1 MLVGARDPAARSRN
15 RYTLLTLATVL
26 LSPMS
31 SASTQQPPQLGEDPI
46 ADVVAAMTVEEKV
59 RLLVGMGFSM
69 DMPFLPPIDP
79 EDAKIPEKV
88 PGAAGRTHAIAR
100 LGIPSLTLADGP
112 AGVRIA
118 PVRDDEPGRAYH
130 ATAFPVASLTASSW
144 DTELLGTVGRAFGQE
159 VREYG
164 VDILLAPGMNIHRNP
179 LGGRN
184 FEYYSEDPLLSG
196 RLAAAFVAGVEAE
209 GVGTAPKHFAANNQ
223 EFNRLQLNTIV
234 SERALREIYLRG
246 FEIVVRDAQP
256 WTVMS
261 SYNLINGTYAPE
273 SRELLTTVL
282 RDEWGFRGFVM
293 TDWFGGRDA
302 LAMIRAGND
311 VLMPGY
317 LQQSTD
323 LLEAVR
329 SGALSEGHLDESVTR
344 VLEIVMQSPT
354 FQKHAYANEPD
365 LASHAAI
372 ARRAAAESMVLLQ
385 NDARALPL
393 ASRGTVALFGNAGYE
408 LIVGGTG
415 SGEVNEAYV
424 VSLDA
429 GLEDAGFGIDASL
442 RDEYRAYMA
451 DQKAQQPEPPM
462 PFFPRPPISE
472 RPVTAERIAQLVRAT
487 DVAVVTIGRQSG
499 EMTDRELDD
508 FTLSATEHALIDDV
522 SAAFHAAGKQ
532 VVVVLNVAGVIE
544 VASWRQQVDAILLA
558 WQPGQEGGHAIA
570 DVLRGAVNPSG
581 RLPMTFPL
589 RYADVPSADNF
600 PGEVIPGQEAPAG
613 PSLFGVP
620 SRVTYDEG
628 IYVGYRYYCTF
639 GVEPAYPFGYGLS
652 YTRFD
657 LGEPELSAT
666 EFADELRV
674 TVQVSNIGPTPGRDV
689 VQLYL
694 SAPGIALDKPAREL
708 RAFAKTRLLRPGQS
722 ESVGLTLTARDLASF
737 DTGRAAWVVEPGTYT
752 VQIGAS
758 ADDIR
763 HRATFVVPQE
773 LVIERVHN
781 VLTPEVPIDEL
792 TSPDR

>member
-1 MLVGARDPAARSRN
+1 
-15 RYTLLTLATVL
+15 
-26 LSPMS
+26 MS
-31 SASTQQPPQLGEDPI
+31 SALAQQPPQLGEAPT
-46 ADVVAAMTVEEKV
+46 ADVIAAMTVEEKV
-59 RLLVGMGFSM
+59 RLLVGMGFGM

-79 EDAKIPEKV
+79 EDATIPEKV
-88 PGAAGRTHAIAR
+88 PGAAGRTHAVPR
-100 LGIPSLTLADGP
+100 LGIPSMTLADGP
-112 AGVRIA
+112 AGVRID
-118 PVRDDEPGRAYH
+118 PVRDDEPGRTYH

-144 DTELLGTVGRAFGQE
+144 DSELLEAVGRAFGQE

-196 RLAAAFVAGVEAE
+196 RLAAAFVAGVESQ

-223 EFNRLQLNTIV
+223 EFNRLQLNTLV

-302 LAMIRAGND
+302 VAMIRAGND

-323 LLEAVR
+323 LLEAVM
-329 SGALSEGHLDESVTR
+329 SGALSEAQLDESVAR
-344 VLEIVMQSPT
+344 VLEIVLQSPT

-365 LASHAAI
+365 LAAHAAI
-372 ARRAAAESMVLLQ
+372 ARRAAAESMVLLK

-393 ASRGTVALFGNAGYE
+393 ASTGTVALFGNAGYA

-429 GLEDAGFGIDASL
+429 GLAAAGHGIDAAL

-451 DQKAQQPEPPM
+451 DQQARQPEPPM
-462 PFFPRPPISE
+462 PLFPRPPIPE
-472 RPVTAERIAQLVRAT
+472 RPVTAERIAELAQST
-487 DVAVVTIGRQSG
+487 DVAIITIGRQSG

-508 FTLSATEHALIDDV
+508 FTLSTAEHALIDDV
-522 SAAFHAAGKQ
+522 SAAFQVAGKKA
-532 VVVVLNVAGVIE
+532 VVVLNVAGVIE
-544 VASWRQQVDAILLA
+544 VASWRDRVDAILLA

-570 DVLRGAVNPSG
+570 DVLGGAVNPSG
-581 RLPMTFPL
+581 RLPMTFPM

-600 PGEVIPGQEAPAG
+600 PGEVLPGQDAPAG

-628 IYVGYRYYCTF
+628 IYVGYRYYGTF
-639 GVEPAYPFGYGLS
+639 GIEPAYPFGFGLS
-652 YTRFD
+652 YTQFD
-657 LGEPELSAT
+657 FGEPELSAT
-666 EFADELRV
+666 EFADELTV
-674 TVQVSNIGPTPGRDV
+674 TVQVSNSGLTPGREV

-694 SAPGIALDKPAREL
+694 SAPGIALDKPEREL
-708 RAFAKTRLLRPGQS
+708 RAFAKTGLLRPGRS
-722 ESVGLTLTARDLASF
+722 ETVSFTLTGRDLASF
-737 DTGRAAWVVEPGTYT
+737 DTERAAWVAEAGTYT
-752 VQIGAS
+752 VRIGAS

-763 HRATFVVPQE
+763 SQAPFVVPQE
-773 LVIERVHN
+773 LVGERVHT
-781 VLTPEVPIDEL
+781 VLVPEAPIDEL
-792 TSPDR
+792 TSRGG